1 MTTSTIKVLQDYIF
15 TSKYARWIE
24 SEQRRETWGEAV
36 DRVKAMMLT
45 QYEDKGVDDDIEW
58 AYDMMRKKRVLGSQR
73 ALQFGG
79 KPAFKKNAR
88 IFNCVASNCDRPRFF
103 QEYFWLLL
111 CGCGAGFS
119 VQKHHIAKLPPLQ
132 KGIAHKDREIV
143 VYTIPDTIEG
153 WANSVTFLL
162 TTYLDTDKNFTG
174 FFCTD
179 KPEYVNY
186 QVEFDYSEIRPKGAP
201 LSSGI
206 GKAPG
211 PEGLRQALE
220 KIRELLDCCWL
231 DCKEKLSPVNAFD
244 ICMHI
249 ADAVLSGGVR
259 RSATIAL
266 FSVDDME
273 MVTAKTGNWWK
284 ENPQRQRAN
293 ISALLVR
300 NQTTIEQFQSLMDS
314 VKEFG
319 EPGFYWSDSPEM
331 VPNPCCEISFFTY
344 DIINE
349 KKFLKWKKDHLCD
362 PITGDP
368 EKIGLKSGWQGCNL
382 STTNCANL
390 KGETKEEKTA
400 WFMDNVKAA
409 TILGTLQAGF
419 TNLDYLGETSE
430 NIFKR
435 EALLGVSMTGM
446 MDNYDVVLDPEIQR
460 KAASIVK
467 RVNAALAA
475 KIGINPFARG
485 TCLKPEG
492 TGSLI
497 LGTLATGI
505 HSHHY
510 VRYLRTVQANT
521 DEAVYQYF
529 KQFNADACEPSIT
542 SANKTDDVVYFPIEV
557 PDGAKT
563 KNQLPALE
571 MLKIVKST
579 QQNWVMQGKRKER
592 CVMPWIQNN
601 VSNTVTVRDDEWDD
615 VTDYI
620 FKNRKYFTGVT
631 LLGTSGDKDYPQA
644 PYCAVYTSRQIAKEY
659 GEAALWTSGLIEL
672 GLTAFN
678 KELYSA
684 CLAVLTDDYNPLN
697 DKDLNDGWSND
708 LWTAAKRK
716 EFVERCHKFAN
727 RYFDG
732 DFKKLTYC
740 MKDVFN
746 WKRWHDLN
754 LSFTPVDYTQLKEIE
769 DNTAPEQ
776 EVSCSGGACSII

>member
-1 MTTSTIKVLQDYIF
+1 MSSATKVLQDYIF
-15 TSKYARWIE
+15 TSKYARWIKE
-24 SEQRRETWGEAV
+24 EQRRETWREAG
-36 DRVKAMMLT
+36 DRVKQMML
-45 QYEDKGVDDDIEW
+45 DKYSGMGIDDDIEW

-79 KPAFKKNAR
+79 KPALKKNAR
-88 IFNCVASNCDRPRFF
+88 IFNCVASYCDRPKFF
-103 QEYFWLLL
+103 QEFFWLLL

-119 VQKHHIAKLPPLQ
+119 VQKHHIAKLPEFNPFRTGQ
-132 KGIAHKDREIV
+132 RKRIMAIRAKTHI
-143 VYTIPDTIEG
+143 IPDTIEG
-153 WANSVTFLL
+153 WSDALGILL
-162 TTYLDTDKNFTG
+162 ATYFD
-174 FFCTD
+174 CP
-179 KPEYVNY
+179 PEDRFEKWRNNEVK
-186 QVEFDYSEIRPKGAP
+186 FDYSNIRAKGAD

-211 PEGLRQALE
+211 PEGLRQALD
-220 KIRELLDCCWL
+220 KIRELLNRCCAEGRQRL
-231 DCKEKLSPVNAFD
+231 RPIDAFD
-244 ICMHI
+244 ICMHT

-266 FSVDDME
+266 FSVDDKE
-273 MVTAKTGNWWK
+273 MVQAKTGNWWQ

-293 ISALLVR
+293 ISALLIR
-300 NQTTIEQFQSLMDS
+300 NQTTKEQFAELMDS
-314 VKEFG
+314 VKQFG

-331 VPNPCCEISFFTY
+331 VPNPCVEIGFFTY

-349 KKFLKWKKDHLCD
+349 KKFLKWKENHGCEA
-362 PITGDP
+362 IIGDP
-368 EKIGLKSGWQGCNL
+368 EKIGLRSGWQGCNL

-390 KGETKEEKTA
+390 KGDTIEEKIA

-419 TNLDYLGETSE
+419 TELDYLGETSE
-430 NIFKR
+430 NIFRR

-446 MDNYDVVLDPEIQR
+446 MDNHAVVLDPEVQR
-460 KAASIVK
+460 KAASLVK
-467 RVNAALAA
+467 KVNASLAA

-521 DEAVYQYF
+521 DEKTYQYF
-529 KQFNADACEPSIT
+529 KKFNPNACEPSLT
-542 SANKTDDVVYFPIEV
+542 SATKTDDVVYFPIEV

-563 KNQLPALE
+563 KNQLPALK
-571 MLKIVKST
+571 MLEIVKST
-579 QQNWVMQGKRKER
+579 QQNWVMNGKRKER
-592 CVMPWIQNN
+592 CTMPWIENN
-601 VSNTVTVRDDEWDD
+601 VSNTVTVREDEWDE
-615 VTDYI
+615 VTSYI
-620 FKNRKYFTGVT
+620 FKNRKYFTGIT

-644 PYCAVYTSRQIAKEY
+644 PYCAVYTSRQIAAEY

-672 GLTAFN
+672 ALRSFDS
-678 KELYSA
+678 KLYNA
-684 CLAVLTDDYNPLN
+684 CIAVMTPDYSPMDDGTLSMC
-697 DKDLNDGWSND
+697 KSSDLLIAS
-708 LWTAAKRK
+708 LRK
-716 EFVERCHKFAN
+716 EFVERSHKFAHK
-727 RYFDG
+727 YFNS

-754 LSFTPVDYTQLKEIE
+754 LSFTSVDYTQLVERE
-769 DNTAPEQ
+769 DNTSPEQ
-776 EVSCSGGACSII
+776 QVACAGGACEIV